1 MRLSTS
7 LIESVAIR
15 RNNIPRSSPY
25 FSPSAFAWCGDAGD
39 LEPQPSAYAKMV
51 WRALEARRKVNGRTA
66 DWIVVRNRLESVA
79 SSNQHQIT
87 QVLDVIQRTVVFG
100 LRAVCWSGP
109 YIASF
114 SPPD

>member
-7 LIESVAIR
+7 LIESVAIL

-25 FSPSAFAWCGDAGD
+25 FSPSACAWCGDAGD

-87 QVLDVIQRTVVFG
+87 QVLDVIQRTVGF
-100 LRAVCWSGP
+100 
-109 YIASF
+109 
-114 SPPD
+114 